1 MTSPANAGNLFTNIP
16 DDLPEELIEILT
28 TADGIRV
35 ERIVSRG
42 HASPS
47 GLWYDQEA
55 NELVVLLKGSAGL
68 AFEGRSELLEM
79 KAGDYVNI
87 PAHLKHRV
95 EWTDADQDSIWLAI
109 HYR

>member
-1 MTSPANAGNLFTNIP
+1 MTFPANAGNLFTNIP
-16 DDLPEELIEILT
+16 DELPEELIETLAA
-28 TADGIRV
+28 ADDLRV

-47 GLWYDQEA
+47 DYWYDQEF
-55 NELVVLLKGSAGL
+55 NEFVVLLKGRAGL
-68 AFEGRSELLEM
+68 VFEGRRKRLEM
-79 KAGDYVNI
+79 KAGDYINI

-95 EWTDADQDSIWLAI
+95 AWTDTNQDSIWLAI

>member
-1 MTSPANAGNLFTNIP
+1 MISANAGNLFTNIP
-16 DDLPEELIEILT
+16 ADLTEELIEILAA
-28 TADGIRV
+28 ADDIRV

-47 GLWYDQEA
+47 GFWYDQA
-55 NELVVLLKGSAGL
+55 TNEFVVLLKGSAGL
-68 AFEGRSELLEM
+68 AFEGRDELLEM
-79 KAGDYVNI
+79 KAGDYINI